1 MGISSPASL
10 LGAKAAPSAVRARGA
25 RSRFVILLSRHS
37 RTRRDAR
44 TYSANGCFTAS
55 QAVKNEAD
63 EDSMRDERAY
73 VDPGRLRVASKPFTR
88 EGGGRGEENG
98 LGRAFAKSVGVLT
111 LALAALAAPLASP
124 RAAHAAKSSAAAT
137 AAAPEQKYTFNP
149 NLIKLP
155 PALTDKFDAALDA
168 VSNEAQ
174 ALGQGIKAQM
184 NDPWSVEDVWLLL
197 LWSYARTKGRRKLWD
212 KLNENNKAEDAAAF
226 DKSFLGWL
234 DGPMKAVWF
243 CWLVL
248 YVHDVFSKI
257 LVIPIDDLGFDIGVY
272 ILTSGALAIMTT
284 SRYLPAFL
292 ETRFKIMEVALK
304 TVITRLATIA
314 IGVVSVLN
322 AGVCFGLPASS
333 ILGVSGVGG
342 LTFGLAAKDILSN
355 FMGGTILAIMRP
367 FTVGE
372 EIFITGGSNFRGS
385 GDPSVS
391 DYLVKEIGWY
401 QTTLLAKDTK
411 PTTVPNGF
419 FLGTNVINVTRAT
432 ARVLIVDLRV
442 LYQDRDKIY
451 TICEEL
457 EEYLRGSDLI
467 DSVNFPVRVNL
478 TSAKADCLNVQVETH
493 IYKLP
498 LDKHLKAKMKTMMDM
513 MDIVDGHTSGVA
525 YPVEVQLETLP
536 ALSGKK

>member
-88 EGGGRGEENG
+88 ERGGRGEENG

-212 KLNENNKAEDAAAF
+212 KLNMNNKAEDAAAF

-284 SRYLPAFL
+284 SR
-292 ETRFKIMEVALK
+292 
-304 TVITRLATIA
+304 
-314 IGVVSVLN
+314 
-322 AGVCFGLPASS
+322 
-333 ILGVSGVGG
+333 
-342 LTFGLAAKDILSN
+342 
-355 FMGGTILAIMRP
+355 
-367 FTVGE
+367 
-372 EIFITGGSNFRGS
+372 
-385 GDPSVS
+385 
-391 DYLVKEIGWY
+391 
-401 QTTLLAKDTK
+401 
-411 PTTVPNGF
+411 
-419 FLGTNVINVTRAT
+419 
-432 ARVLIVDLRV
+432 
-442 LYQDRDKIY
+442 
-451 TICEEL
+451 
-457 EEYLRGSDLI
+457 
-467 DSVNFPVRVNL
+467 
-478 TSAKADCLNVQVETH
+478 
-493 IYKLP
+493 
-498 LDKHLKAKMKTMMDM
+498 
-513 MDIVDGHTSGVA
+513 
-525 YPVEVQLETLP
+525 
-536 ALSGKK
+536 